1 MSKTQYSNETKE
13 LMKEAHTLPIDL
25 ECKLIINLA
34 KMVIAENGNH
44 DIKFVAVKPNG
55 REA

>member
-55 REA
+55 KEA